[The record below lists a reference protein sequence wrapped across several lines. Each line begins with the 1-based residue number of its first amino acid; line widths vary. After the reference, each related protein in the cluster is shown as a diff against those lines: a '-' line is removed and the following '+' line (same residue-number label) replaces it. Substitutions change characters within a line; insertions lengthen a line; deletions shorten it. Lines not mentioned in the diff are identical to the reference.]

1 MAQIPEH
8 RHLMSHPT
16 VTSFLWM
23 KWRKIRRFFYFNLAF
38 YLLFMGVMTAYVLQV
53 NIVDTKTSEV
63 SSSQSSTEET
73 PKTTS
78 PATTALF
85 WTSLLLL
92 IVLTLRELVQMALSY
107 RRFLLLYKYF
117 QDEMKFITKGTC
129 SMLKTWWKWL

>member
-53 NIVDTKTSEV
+53 NIVGTKTSEV
-63 SSSQSSTEET
+63 SLQSSTEET

-92 IVLTLRELVQMALSY
+92 VVLTLRELVQMALSY
-107 RRFLLLYKYF
+107 RR
-117 QDEMKFITKGTC
+117 
-129 SMLKTWWKWL
+129 

>member
-1 MAQIPEH
+1 
-8 RHLMSHPT
+8 
-16 VTSFLWM
+16 M
-23 KWRKIRRFFYFNLAF
+23 KWRKIRRFFFFNLAF

-92 IVLTLRELVQMALSY
+92 VVLTLRELVQMALSY
-107 RRFLLLYKYF
+107 RR
-117 QDEMKFITKGTC
+117 
-129 SMLKTWWKWL
+129 